1 MSASSLLR
9 TVRRALLPALSGLL
23 AGAAGLSVAQ
33 LIAQFIEPNSSP
45 VIAVGGAA
53 IDATPTPLKEYAIR
67 NFGTNDKHVLLTGIL
82 AVLAVLTMA
91 IGIAAARRFIA
102 GVVLVVALGVVAVTA
117 ELRRPNATAAYPLP
131 TSIGLAC
138 ALGLLYLLIRFR
150 PHSVQTAAHNLTDD
164 AAATSGV
171 PDGPSGITVGSRR
184 QFLITGAGVGAA
196 AAVALAIS
204 NVVTSSK
211 STAAARSKIKLPKAA
226 DPAKPLPEGVDLK
239 VPGLSSFVTPN
250 AKFYR
255 VDTALS
261 TPQVN
266 PVTWKLKING
276 MVDKP
281 FTLSYD
287 DILSMPLVERD
298 ITMTCVSNE
307 VGGPYVGTARWLGIP
322 LKTLMNRAGINPEA
336 DQLFATSADGFTTST
351 PTRIALDGRD
361 AMVVVGMNGE
371 PLPIAHGF
379 PARMIVPGLYGYV
392 SGCKWLTSI
401 TAATYAGKKAYWTQ
415 RKWDINGPIYTE
427 SRIDVPASFAQVK
440 AGIVPIAGVAWAQH
454 RGVDKVEISIDGG
467 GWQSTTL
474 AATPG
479 IDTWRQWWFKW
490 EARPGSHQ
498 IRVRATD
505 SSGEPQTDRRQGTF
519 PRGATGIQ
527 EALVTVS

>member
-1 MSASSLLR
+1 MSVTALLR
-9 TVRRALLPALSGLL
+9 SVRRAWLPALSGLL
-23 AGAAGLSVAQ
+23 AGAAGLSLAQ

-45 VIAVGGAA
+45 VIAVGGGA
-53 IDATPTPLKEYAIR
+53 IDATPTPLKEYAVR
-67 NFGTNDKHVLLTGIL
+67 NFGTNDKLVLLTGIL
-82 AVLAVLTMA
+82 AVLALLTMA

-102 GVVLVVALGVVAVTA
+102 GIVPVVALGVVAVTA
-117 ELRRPNATAAYPLP
+117 ELRRPNATAAYPIP
-131 TSIGLAC
+131 TLIGLAC
-138 ALGLLYLLIRFR
+138 TLGVLYLLIRFR
-150 PHSVQTAAHNLTDD
+150 PHSAEPAPQSSSAD
-164 AAATSGV
+164 AAPVSGA
-171 PDGPSGITVGSRR
+171 PDGPGGITLGSRR
-184 QFLITGAGVGAA
+184 RFLITGAGVAA
-196 AAVALAIS
+196 AASVALATS
-204 NVVTSSK
+204 NLVTSSK
-211 STAAARSKIKLPKAA
+211 SAAAARKKIRLPKAA
-226 DPAKPLPEGVDLK
+226 DPASPLPEDVDLK

-281 FTLSYD
+281 VTLSYD
-287 DILSMPLVERD
+287 EILSMPLLERD
-298 ITMTCVSNE
+298 ITITCVSNE
-307 VGGPYVGTARWLGIP
+307 IGGPYVGTARWLGIP
-322 LKTLMNRAGINPEA
+322 LKTLMDRAGVNPGA
-336 DQLFATSADGFTTST
+336 DQLFATAADGFTTST
-351 PTRIALDGRD
+351 PTKIALDGRD
-361 AMVVVGMNGE
+361 AMVAVGMNGE

-467 GWQSTTL
+467 AWQSTTL

-479 IDTWRQWWFKW
+479 VDTWRQWWFKW
-490 EARPGSHQ
+490 EAKPGSHQ

>member
-1 MSASSLLR
+1 L
-9 TVRRALLPALSGLL
+9 
-23 AGAAGLSVAQ
+23 
-33 LIAQFIEPNSSP
+33 
-45 VIAVGGAA
+45 
-53 IDATPTPLKEYAIR
+53 
-67 NFGTNDKHVLLTGIL
+67 
-82 AVLAVLTMA
+82 
-91 IGIAAARRFIA
+91 
-102 GVVLVVALGVVAVTA
+102 
-117 ELRRPNATAAYPLP
+117 
-131 TSIGLAC
+131 IGLAC

-150 PHSVQTAAHNLTDD
+150 PHSAEPAGQDLADD
-164 AAATSGV
+164 AAATSGA
-171 PDGPSGITVGSRR
+171 PDGPSAITVGSRR

-196 AAVALAIS
+196 AAVALATS

-226 DPAKPLPEGVDLK
+226 DPAKPLPAGVDLK

-266 PVTWKLKING
+266 PATWKLKING

-281 FTLSYD
+281 FALSYD
-287 DILSMPLVERD
+287 DILSMPLRERD

-322 LKTLMNRAGINPEA
+322 LKTLMQRAGIHPEA
-336 DQLFATSADGFTTST
+336 DQLFGISADGFTTST

-392 SGCKWLTSI
+392 SACKWLTSV

-415 RKWDINGPIYTE
+415 RKWDIDGPIYTE
-427 SRIDVPASFAQVK
+427 SRIDVPASFTQVN
-440 AGIVPIAGVAWAQH
+440 AGIVPI
-454 RGVDKVEISIDGG
+454 
-467 GWQSTTL
+467 
-474 AATPG
+474 
-479 IDTWRQWWFKW
+479 
-490 EARPGSHQ
+490 
-498 IRVRATD
+498 D
-505 SSGEPQTDRRQGTF
+505 SVLMP
-519 PRGATGIQ
+519 PAK
-527 EALVTVS
+527 